1 MMRSSAGSDPT
12 LSSLAATKSR
22 TPIHR
27 HGFGLQTVGDEALC
41 GGILSPFMPKM
52 RYRMIMVY
60 PIPDGTGNHAIG
72 ACGATWGL
80 GLSYPGG
87 PEDEHVYLLW
97 EWEDCCLPVL

>member
-1 MMRSSAGSDPT
+1 
-12 LSSLAATKSR
+12 
-22 TPIHR
+22 
-27 HGFGLQTVGDEALC
+27 
-41 GGILSPFMPKM
+41 
-52 RYRMIMVY
+52 MVY